1 MKNKIRVNIMGRN
14 FNLLSEKE
22 TEYLVK
28 TAGEVERRMQKLR
41 DENPD
46 MDYGSTAVLV
56 ALNLCDELLLI
67 KKDNDKI
74 IKKEIEK
81 AENEANHIRSQV
93 MEYSKEL
100 SEATMTIKK
109 LEKELEELKSRR

>member
-14 FNLLSEKE
+14 FNLVSEKE
-22 TEYLVK
+22 TEYLIK
-28 TAGEVERRMQKLR
+28 TAKEVEKRMEKLR
-41 DENPD
+41 DDNID

-56 ALNLCDELLLI
+56 SLNLCDELLHL
-67 KKDNDKI
+67 KNNNDEI

-81 AENEANHIRSQV
+81 SENEANHIRAQL

-100 SEATMTIKK
+100 SKATMTIKK
-109 LEKELEELKSRR
+109 LEKELEDLKRE